1 METVTKADAA
11 TRDGL
16 TAIQRQAQRILHDGA
31 QGALE
36 AIGEVRGGARSR
48 LATARA
54 QASSVAAQ
62 VTADAATSLRDTR
75 TRAGAHFE
83 EIDRLAR
90 NSLRWGAEAAEATFR
105 EVVAQG
111 PEKTLGRG
119 FAVVHSATGQ
129 IVTSAAAAGEA
140 AEVRLQFQDGSIDA
154 SVHRGEEKKP

>member
-1 METVTKADAA
+1 VLQAMAD
-11 TRDGL
+11 
-16 TAIQRQAQRILHDGA
+16 
-31 QGALE
+31 
-36 AIGEVRGGARSR
+36 VRAGARGR

-62 VTADAATSLRDTR
+62 VAADAATAVRDAR
-75 TRAGAHFE
+75 TRSGALFE
-83 EIDRLAR
+83 EIRRVAR
-90 NSLRWGAEAAEATFR
+90 NTLRWGADAAEGTFR

-129 IVTSAAAAGEA
+129 IVTSAAAASEA

-154 SVHRGEEKKP
+154 SVRRGEEKKP